1 MNWKGTWQHNTTS
14 FLARTESCSTHGF
27 LAPRANIVIRFPHWV
42 QIAQVAADPTRWKYL
57 TVTLVNKATGPRR
70 LFHKPPR
77 PHAHVHGLVR
87 VARTRRTHTCART
100 RTSPCRP
107 DAAHAHIRTYT
118 TSPCPP
124 GKAHVRTHAHAH
136 GLVLSPGYTRHAHM
150 HTYTARTHSQTS
162 TQVVPYASFS
172 SGRKLSTSTWCGQR
186 PSSSNAWASRAQM
199 NYAQAS
205 MERADGKGRVI
216 RRCDAIQSAPFE
228 PVGARMIVI
237 AHATRAPQASHVDVL
252 DRHQTYKGK
261 PTASHTTCSEVLPGS
276 MPS

>member
-1 MNWKGTWQHNTTS
+1 
-14 FLARTESCSTHGF
+14 
-27 LAPRANIVIRFPHWV
+27 
-42 QIAQVAADPTRWKYL
+42 
-57 TVTLVNKATGPRR
+57 
-70 LFHKPPR
+70 
-77 PHAHVHGLVR
+77 
-87 VARTRRTHTCART
+87 
-100 RTSPCRP
+100 
-107 DAAHAHIRTYT
+107 
-118 TSPCPP
+118 
-124 GKAHVRTHAHAH
+124 
-136 GLVLSPGYTRHAHM
+136 M

-228 PVGARMIVI
+228 PVGARIIVI
-237 AHATRAPQASHVDVL
+237 AHATRVPQASHVDVL

-261 PTASHTTCSEVLPGS
+261 PAASHTTCSEVLPASTTGKHAFMRNPTRPFNVTCARPLRTLS
-276 MPS
+276 SVEGPRRKPPHARTRVSICRHATTAIQVPFRGAGRLEILGASACRRHVQNNMVRAACFAMQREGTQK